1 MAAAAAPLALSFV
14 WRDCDC
20 KWAAPSKCAGKAPP
34 KSERSVTLG
43 CWVACCKQLREQ
55 QKEQQQQQQEE
66 QRLAAIAAAAPSR
79 VRAPPTAH
87 RPPPAAIARARA

>member
-34 KSERSVTLG
+34 KADRSVTIG

-55 QKEQQQQQQEE
+55 QKAVSYTH
-66 QRLAAIAAAAPSR
+66 LTL
-79 VRAPPTAH
+79 PTN
-87 RPPPAAIARARA
+87 REV

>member
-34 KSERSVTLG
+34 KADRSVTIG